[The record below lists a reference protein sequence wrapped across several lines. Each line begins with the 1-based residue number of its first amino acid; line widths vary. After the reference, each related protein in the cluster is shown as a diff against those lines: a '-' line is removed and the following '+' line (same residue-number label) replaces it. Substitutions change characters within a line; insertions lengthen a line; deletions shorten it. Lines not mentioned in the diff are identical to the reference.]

1 VRQDRASLA
10 KRGKRQEYTDVLFL
24 IDSPYRISSA
34 STTHMHTCL
43 LRATT
48 VRFNVWSSTSRNYT
62 LASMLAVW
70 GQRALEHSRMTA
82 LRCVKLLAPACYL
95 SERFNKY
102 WGHLRVRRTRMRM
115 KCSTELSLGRT
126 RIRMNLRKPI
136 LRGHQRAVQWRTFQM
151 IKRSNM
157 DLNKRVG
164 PMVTSLGAASDQK
177 Q

>member
-1 VRQDRASLA
+1 MLIYGCTDSYLWRLKNSWSEIERQLGRTGVKRIRVRLKGGS
-10 KRGKRQEYTDVLFL
+10 V
-24 IDSPYRISSA
+24 
-34 STTHMHTCL
+34 
-43 LRATT
+43 T

-157 DLNKRVG
+157 DLNRQVEL
-164 PMVTSLGAASDQK
+164 MVASLGAASDQK